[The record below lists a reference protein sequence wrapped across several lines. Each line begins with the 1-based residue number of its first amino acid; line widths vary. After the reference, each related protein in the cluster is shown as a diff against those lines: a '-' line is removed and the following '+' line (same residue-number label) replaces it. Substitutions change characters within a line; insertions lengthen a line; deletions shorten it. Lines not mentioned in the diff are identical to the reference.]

1 MSNTSIL
8 KKGTTGKTVTDL
20 QKALNALGRKPPLKL
35 DGNFGAKTD
44 EAVRE
49 FQAAHGLVV
58 DGEVGPKTR
67 AAIVEQLAKP
77 AACEPAPVIV
87 NAPIEPAPK
96 IEVCEPPPPPP
107 PAPRPTFT
115 DGWYNAARR
124 SKSIRAGGPI
134 TPRGVVVHATACVP
148 GTMASLLRQQATQGG
163 NGSSYHF
170 LLGRRAPTATELLE
184 EQWPSAGLAQ
194 IIPIIRNGNHAGGAR
209 AGFHG
214 KVIAPGLSDHPN
226 LHYVGIEIDCACRL
240 QFSHGVAIHPETST
254 PIAPED
260 VWLDERG
267 KPWHRVTDYQLETL
281 GRLLDDLDAVLVR
294 FPSGTT
300 IAPNGSVPSWGMC
313 SGTRFIGHVTLD
325 PANRSDPGPQ
335 VMAWL
340 RERYDAKR

>member
-49 FQAAHGLVV
+49 FQAALGLVV

-77 AACEPAPVIV
+77 AGVVAPA
-87 NAPIEPAPK
+87 K
-96 IEVCEPPPPPP
+96 IEVCEPSPPPV
-107 PAPRPTFT
+107 PRGAFT

-124 SKSIRAGGPI
+124 SKSIRGGGPI
-134 TPRGVVVHATACVP
+134 TPRGVVLHATACAP
-148 GTMASLLRQQATQGG
+148 GTMASLLRQQATQSG
-163 NGSSYHF
+163 NGSSYHL
-170 LLGRRAPTATELLE
+170 LLGRRPATAAELLKE
-184 EQWPSAGLAQ
+184 EWPSAGLVQ
-194 IIPIIRNGNHAGGAR
+194 INPIYHNGNHAGGAR

-214 KVIAPGLSDHPN
+214 RVIAPGLPEHPN

-240 QFSHGVAIHPETST
+240 QWSHGVAIHPETST

-260 VWLDERG
+260 VYLDERG
-267 KPWHRVTDYQLETL
+267 KPWHRVTEYQLETL
-281 GRLLDDLDAVLVR
+281 GRLLVDLDAVLVR
-294 FPSGTT
+294 FPDGTV
-300 IAPNGSVPSWGMC
+300 IKPNGSVPTWGAC
-313 SGTRFIGHVTLD
+313 SGVRFVGHVTLD

-340 RERYDAKR
+340 RDRYDA